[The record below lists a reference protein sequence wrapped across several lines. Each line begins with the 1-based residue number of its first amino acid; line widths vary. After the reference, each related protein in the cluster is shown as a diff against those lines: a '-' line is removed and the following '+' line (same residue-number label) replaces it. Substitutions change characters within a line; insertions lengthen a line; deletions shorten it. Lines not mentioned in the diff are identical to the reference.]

1 MPKIKMQTEL
11 DVPDD
16 VFERSVENAIKNNP
30 DYVLVVRCK
39 DCKWYAPNN
48 DGRWLGCAIDTSHPA
63 DEPKPYDFCSYG
75 ERRNNDG

>member
-1 MPKIKMQTEL
+1 MPKFKMQTEF

-48 DGRWLGCAIDTSHPA
+48 DGRWYGCAIDTSHP
-63 DEPKPYDFCSYG
+63 DNEPKPDDFCSFG
-75 ERRNNDG
+75 ERREGE